1 VTERITDLDHARY
14 DRDRWMDDAMKAQ
27 QRLIEV
33 SADLAAEK
41 QCARLNA
48 ECHTREIRALQD
60 MVEAEAEARREA
72 EGEVERLRAY
82 AREVGTALV
91 RLTCDGSEFYRK
103 AGDIF
108 EVDPAACSAW
118 VRRSRQTKHETIV
131 RLTQQKNDL
140 LDTVAGWKRV
150 AVEAAIPLE
159 AMRMARPASDFS
171 PDMQQGIEHA
181 ISIIR
186 RAVVGEGL
194 PPAPPP
200 VPSSSKE

>member
-1 VTERITDLDHARY
+1 MPNDYSAEAVIHCKARIVDLERALSD
-14 DRDRWMDDAMKAQ
+14 
-27 QRLIEV
+27 
-33 SADLAAEK
+33 EK

-82 AREVGTALV
+82 AREVGTELV

-103 AGDIF
+103 AGDVF

-118 VRRSRQTKHETIV
+118 VRRSRQSKHETIV
-131 RLTQQKNDL
+131 RLTQQKNEL
-140 LDTVAGWKRV
+140 QAELSKLRKGA
-150 AVEAAIPLE
+150 E
-159 AMRMARPASDFS
+159 
-171 PDMQQGIEHA
+171 
-181 ISIIR
+181 
-186 RAVVGEGL
+186 

-200 VPSSSKE
+200 VPSSSKT

>member
-1 VTERITDLDHARY
+1 MSDADVWKGLQAGTAAVVRQLEDEIVRLRQKINQQKRDVYHANRQHEAAFAEAEQL
-14 DRDRWMDDAMKAQ
+14 RK
-27 QRLIEV
+27 
-33 SADLAAEK
+33 DLASER
-41 QCARLNA
+41 QTARLNA

-103 AGDIF
+103 AGDVF

-131 RLTQQKNDL
+131 RLTNQKNELQAELSKLRRDAEPPCPTTRPVQQQDL
-140 LDTVAGWKRV
+140 GEKR
-150 AVEAAIPLE
+150 
-159 AMRMARPASDFS
+159 
-171 PDMQQGIEHA
+171 
-181 ISIIR
+181 
-186 RAVVGEGL
+186 
-194 PPAPPP
+194 
-200 VPSSSKE
+200 